1 MNIFWLD
8 SEPRTCAEYHNDKH
22 CVKMI
27 LEYAQ
32 LLSTAHRVLDG
43 KPVSVTNTKTGKPR
57 KHLQLS
63 DPRADVLLYK
73 PTHVN
78 HPCAV
83 WARESQENYYTL
95 YNLFTE
101 LLYEYNV
108 RYGRKHKTAD
118 LSLALSQAPINLT
131 KYGRTDIPLCMPDQY
146 KVPSDPVQSY
156 RNYYRQGKS
165 HIAQWRF
172 RKTPEWYS

>member
-1 MNIFWLD
+1 
-8 SEPRTCAEYHNDKH
+8 
-22 CVKMI
+22 MI
-27 LEYAQ
+27 IESAQ
-32 LLSTAHRVLDG
+32 LLSTAHRILDG
-43 KPVSVTNTKTGKPR
+43 SPVSTINTKTGKPR
-57 KHLQLS
+57 KHLKLS
-63 DPRADVLLYK
+63 DPRADAILYK

-83 WARESQENYYTL
+83 WARQSQENYYTL
-95 YNLFTE
+95 YHLFTE

-108 RYGRKHKTAD
+108 RYGKKHKTAD
-118 LSLALSQAPINLT
+118 LSLYLSQAPINLT
-131 KYGRTDIPLCMPDQY
+131 RYGRTDIPLCMPDQY
-146 KVPSDPVQSY
+146 KIPGNPVESY

>member
-1 MNIFWLD
+1 
-8 SEPRTCAEYHNDKH
+8 
-22 CVKMI
+22 
-27 LEYAQ
+27 
-32 LLSTAHRVLDG
+32 
-43 KPVSVTNTKTGKPR
+43 
-57 KHLQLS
+57 
-63 DPRADVLLYK
+63 
-73 PTHVN
+73 
-78 HPCAV
+78 V

-95 YNLFTE
+95 YHLFTE